1 MPKHL
6 QVKQLIHQGY
16 TGGKNKFNFVKKI
29 SILLFASIVILN
41 IASAQQFNRD
51 TVDVRLQKLIKLKI
65 NYEKYKMAAIQDSNE
80 LNIIKRDSICNLY
93 KKHVYNI
100 KSSPN
105 IYLKFINNIIRND
118 SQQHNVKLPYRF
130 IPNSGSYINLSYYE
144 IYKNDFYKV
153 IKYSLFKR
161 KDSILPTEF
170 RGLPVVDEKKYNGY
184 DKNKRIEFKIASK
197 FLFSNLSLTIR
208 QIKFINNCDN
218 QVHTLSMKRY
228 LDTGGVSEENKEFIK
243 WAIDYLI
250 KSPEVTLGY
259 LNNVYDVVR
268 YQNTRPRDKN
278 N

>member
-1 MPKHL
+1 MTLSEHL
-6 QVKQLIHQGY
+6 NQ
-16 TGGKNKFNFVKKI
+16 TGARKNRFNIVKKKY
-29 SILLFASIVILN
+29 LLFVVSIVMLGCAVVQPN
-41 IASAQQFNRD
+41 IRQTID
-51 TVDVRLQKLIKLKI
+51 LDLQKLVKLKI
-65 NYEKYKMAAIQDSNE
+65 NYEKYNIIATQDSGKK
-80 LNIIKRDSICNLY
+80 NIKKRDSVYDLY
-93 KKHVYNI
+93 KSQIFCI
-100 KSSPN
+100 KTNPDV
-105 IYLKFINNIIRND
+105 YLKFIKNIIRND
-118 SQQHNVKLPYRF
+118 RQQHNVKLPYRF

-184 DKNKRIEFKIASK
+184 DKNKRTEFKIASK
-197 FLFSNLSLTIR
+197 FLFSNLSLTIS

-228 LDTGGVSEENKEFIK
+228 LDTSGVSEENKEFIK